1 MLDTLKQ
8 LVEQNDGAMGA
19 IMMGYDGI
27 TIEKYVAPSVSTD
40 LETMVTEFSIKLK
53 ELRQAAES
61 LELGD
66 VSDITVK
73 AQNSTLLFHGV
84 NEEIFVALVL
94 KHAGSF
100 GQSRWRLRKGAAALL
115 AEV

>member
-40 LETMVTEFSIKLK
+40 LETMITEFSMKMGYVTK
-53 ELRQAAES
+53 TS
-61 LELGD
+61 LY
-66 VSDITVK
+66 VTKYSM
-73 AQNSTLLFHGV
+73 
-84 NEEIFVALVL
+84 
-94 KHAGSF
+94 
-100 GQSRWRLRKGAAALL
+100 QSVICINWAIA
-115 AEV
+115 